1 MYSTKMQ
8 QLPLVIKELETSNAK
23 AKLHLAMLRNSK
35 QSFFARNIN
44 SDIATNSF
52 GSEKQF
58 WNTMK
63 YLMKE
68 QSTITLQSGGKC
80 AGKELDKAYMLNLYF
95 STCFNTCTLTPACP
109 YESAEHLDLLE
120 GTLENLLCTEENAM
134 SILQKC
140 TFLKQVTRTKS
151 LIRC

>member
-1 MYSTKMQ
+1 MALMDNRISKCT
-8 QLPLVIKELETSNAK
+8 LPRCNNWLVIKEFETSNAK

-44 SDIATNSF
+44 SDVATNSF

-80 AGKELDKAYMLNLYF
+80 ADKELDKANMLNLYF
-95 STCFNTCTLTPACP
+95 LHVSIHALSP
-109 YESAEHLDLLE
+109 LLAPM
-120 GTLENLLCTEENAM
+120 NLLNTWICWRE
-134 SILQKC
+134 L
-140 TFLKQVTRTKS
+140 
-151 LIRC
+151 